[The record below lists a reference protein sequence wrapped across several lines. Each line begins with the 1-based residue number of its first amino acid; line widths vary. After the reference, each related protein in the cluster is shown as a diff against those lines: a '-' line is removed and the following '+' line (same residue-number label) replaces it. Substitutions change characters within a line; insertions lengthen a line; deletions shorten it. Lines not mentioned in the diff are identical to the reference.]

1 MQSLKAEHG
10 TEEDT
15 YIHLQLLNARSSSQ
29 KDANDRILSPS

>member
-1 MQSLKAEHG
+1 MQSLKVEHG

-29 KDANDRILSPS
+29 DDANERILSPS